1 MSVQNQMVGVI
12 MIVRT
17 LLVVIIVCVKVDTYL
32 GQIDTVV
39 KVVTGQLNEF
49 IYQYYVLYRCQ

>member
-1 MSVQNQMVGVI
+1 

-17 LLVVIIVCVKVDTYL
+17 LLGAIIVCVKVDTYL

-39 KVVTGQLNEF
+39 KVVTGQLNKF
-49 IYQYYVLYRCQ
+49 IYQHDVLYRCQ